1 MTGSSHTAERN
12 MTARKIVLF
21 TNDRN
26 VKHTCIDIYTAEI
39 TPVFVLVLA
48 GFVLFISYNT
58 SSRFQFRVVG
68 YDFPVK
74 TMSDSSWLPF
84 GWREFMFY
92 LCYLYLFTYTG
103 VQHDFHIRLCLCGL
117 AVTWQVSHVQQELL
131 IPSGEPEFTPGF

>member
-1 MTGSSHTAERN
+1 MAKRKRTKGQTTIYKTLNRELKVTGSSHTAERN

-48 GFVLFISYNT
+48 GFVLFISYYT

-74 TMSDSSWLPF
+74 TMSDSS
-84 GWREFMFY
+84 
-92 LCYLYLFTYTG
+92 
-103 VQHDFHIRLCLCGL
+103 
-117 AVTWQVSHVQQELL
+117 
-131 IPSGEPEFTPGF
+131 

>member
-48 GFVLFISYNT
+48 GFVLFISYYT

-74 TMSDSSWLPF
+74 TMSDSS
-84 GWREFMFY
+84 
-92 LCYLYLFTYTG
+92 
-103 VQHDFHIRLCLCGL
+103 
-117 AVTWQVSHVQQELL
+117 
-131 IPSGEPEFTPGF
+131 